1 MLISLLVALV
11 VAGLILWAIAQ
22 LPLDATIAQIIRV
35 VVIVLVVLYV
45 LSVFTG
51 RHLLGRFG

>member
-11 VAGLILWAIAQ
+11 VAGLILWAIGQ